1 MNAIILNG
9 GPANGR
15 GSASRKIRDTAV
27 KEFQSLGWAVRV
39 FDLDG
44 LTIKPCRGCFACWL
58 KHPGTCAIQDDGEE
72 YLRTFI
78 ASDAAVWITPVTFGG
93 YSSSLKKALDRT
105 IPTIL
110 PFFIRA
116 HGEIHHPQRYERRR
130 KLLALGTLRD
140 RDAEAERVFRGLVQR
155 NAINMNPL
163 KTNVCV
169 MSEHAD
175 DAEVTAR
182 VKDLIRTAG
191 IA

>member
-9 GPANGR
+9 GPENGR
-15 GSASRKIRDTAV
+15 GTASRKIRDAARR
-27 KEFQSLGWAVRV
+27 EFQSLGWTVKV

-58 KHPGTCAIQDDGEE
+58 KHPGTCAIQDDAEE

-93 YSSSLKKALDRT
+93 YSSALKKALDRT

-110 PFFIRA
+110 PFFIKT
-116 HGEIHHPQRYERRR
+116 HGEIHHPQRYEKRR
-130 KLLALGTLRD
+130 KLLALGTLPAA
-140 RDAEAERVFRGLVQR
+140 DAEAERTFSDLVYR
-155 NAINMNPL
+155 NAINMTPL
-163 KTNVCV
+163 KTDVCV
-169 MSEHAD
+169 IPESASDTEM
-175 DAEVTAR
+175 TAR
-182 VKDLIRTAG
+182 VKDVIRTAG